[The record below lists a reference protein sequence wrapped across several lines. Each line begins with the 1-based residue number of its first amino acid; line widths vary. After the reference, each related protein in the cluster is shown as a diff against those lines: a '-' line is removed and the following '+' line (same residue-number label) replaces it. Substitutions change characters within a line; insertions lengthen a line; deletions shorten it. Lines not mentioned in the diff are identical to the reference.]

1 MSPGSPRMDLGD
13 RRLAMV
19 LVVAGLLVQLPAL
32 FWGVPGSKAI
42 NNALRIL
49 DGDVPYRDFWTMY
62 APGHFYLVAGLF
74 KMFGAHLWVQGVA
87 SQLLFAID
95 AALLFRITRRV
106 GLSRSLAFLVG
117 AAFVGMHWGHSEV
130 STYETALLFLFL
142 ALDRAVCYALGQGA
156 RLLIVA
162 GVLCGVG
169 AWFKHDVAFYFAAG
183 IAAGL
188 SASWVLLPGR
198 RPVSWVPP
206 AGVLSRVGGGALAA
220 VLPMVAFLAWKAGP
234 DAWRDL
240 IVYPATDFRVVRGE
254 GYPPLL
260 PNWRHVAVWA
270 KDPLNLELVSQVS
283 GHLAR
288 WVQAIVPQIVFV
300 AAIAVFA
307 LKRRVLAPSAVAVT
321 ALSLSTMPLFWG
333 SAHVQHNTNFSSLW
347 IFSVLLGTLVWAG
360 GDIRPLVR
368 VALASL
374 FVIATGSFLIRPA
387 RHIALAALSWPDQAT
402 LDFPRVAGLRLPGRE
417 YRIYQPIVSF
427 IRRHVPESEPI
438 YVGLGRHDAV
448 VISDQS
454 FYFLSG
460 RRVASRYNEL
470 HPGIVDREEVQR
482 EIIADLDRLNVRC
495 AVLWHFGWPTRVM
508 EEMLAERRRYIP
520 EIGATVLDE
529 YLRREFREVARYGE
543 YVLVWRKDVA
553 IGAADSSAAV
563 K

>member
-1 MSPGSPRMDLGD
+1 MSPGSPRIDLGD
-13 RRLAMV
+13 RRLGIV

-32 FWGVPGSKAI
+32 FWGIPGGKAI

-74 KMFGAHLWVQGVA
+74 KLLGTHVWVQGVA
-87 SQLLFAID
+87 SQLFFAID
-95 AALLFRITRRV
+95 AALLFRITRRL
-106 GLSRSLAFLVG
+106 GLSRPLAFLIG

-142 ALDRAVCYALGQGA
+142 ALDRAVCYAQGQGA
-156 RLLIVA
+156 RSLLLA
-162 GVLCGVG
+162 GALCGLG
-169 AWFKHDVAFYFAAG
+169 AWFKHDVSFYFAAG

-188 SASWVLLPGR
+188 SISWILLPR
-198 RPVSWVPP
+198 RPDGWVPP
-206 AGVLSRVGGGALAA
+206 AEVLSRVGGGALAA
-220 VLPMVAFLAWKAGP
+220 VLPMAAFLAWKAGP

-270 KDPLNLELVSQVS
+270 KDPLNLDSISQVS
-283 GHLAR
+283 GHFSK
-288 WVQAIVPQIVFV
+288 WVQAMVPQIAFV
-300 AAIAVFA
+300 AAIVVFT

-321 ALSLSTMPLFWG
+321 ALSLTTMPLFWG

-347 IFSVLLGTLVWAG
+347 IFSVLLGMLVWVG
-360 GDIRPLVR
+360 GVRPLMR
-368 VALASL
+368 VVLASL

-387 RHIALAALSWPDQAT
+387 RHIAQAALSWPDQAT
-402 LDFPRVAGLRLPGRE
+402 LDFPRVAGLRLPGSE

-427 IRRHVPESEPI
+427 IREHVPESEPI

-448 VISDQS
+448 VFSDQR

-460 RRVASRYNEL
+460 RRIASRYNEL

-482 EIIADLDRLNVRC
+482 EIIADLDRLNVQC

-508 EEMLAERRRYIP
+508 EDILADRRRYIP

-529 YLRREFREVARYGE
+529 YLRREFREVARHGE
-543 YVLVWRKDVA
+543 YVLVWRKDAA
-553 IGAADSSAAV
+553 IGAADSAAAA